1 MHRRDIKKIPMT
13 EKVSQLYKEEQIGK
27 VRQGRKAI
35 PDNKMPNLGWDA
47 MEEVNTYDTSNAT
60 TKGTVNKTNTVQL
73 LPETITAIAILIVTF
88 LETLRPQL
96 QKLFQIGKNIAQTIL
111 KSKWTNELK
120 QISQKNQQ
128 NIQKIAQK
136 VIKPME
142 NR

>member
-1 MHRRDIKKIPMT
+1 MT
-13 EKVSQLYKEEQIGK
+13 EKSSQLYKEEQIGK
-27 VRQGRKAI
+27 LRQGRKAI

-47 MEEVNTYDTSNAT
+47 MEEVNTYDTQNT
-60 TKGTVNKTNTVQL
+60 MTIETVKKTNTVQV
-73 LPETITAIAILIVTF
+73 LPERITAIAILIATF

-111 KSKWTNELK
+111 ISKWTNEPK
-120 QISQKNQQ
+120 QTSQKNQQ

-142 NR
+142 DRQ